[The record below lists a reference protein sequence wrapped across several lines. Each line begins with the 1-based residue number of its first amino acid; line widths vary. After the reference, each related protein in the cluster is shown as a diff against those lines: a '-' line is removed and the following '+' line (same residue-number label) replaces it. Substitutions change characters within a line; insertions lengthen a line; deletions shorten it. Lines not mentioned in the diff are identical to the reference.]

1 MITTQLASVGS
12 RRSTVVGHSEP
23 VARRG
28 TKVLP
33 FIAAIIGTAL
43 AFSAQAQTNLKI
55 GVVNVNKLLDE
66 APQTQAVTEKL
77 KTEFASRQNELV
89 KMSNDL
95 QSKNDR
101 FQKDKAVMGEEER
114 LNLERQIRDGQRDL
128 QRAQNEYAEDLNVR
142 RTEESNKLLAD
153 IAQRV
158 RAYASAQKYDLV
170 LSDAVYVSGTI
181 DITADVLKML
191 QAEAPK
197 TGGAAGAKPPAP
209 APSR

>member
-1 MITTQLASVGS
+1 MITMQHASVGS
-12 RRSTVVGHSEP
+12 RRSMVVSHSEP
-23 VARRG
+23 VARRSV
-28 TKVLP
+28 KVLP
-33 FIAAIIGTAL
+33 FIAAVVGAVL
-43 AFSAQAQTNLKI
+43 AFSAHAQTNLKI

-66 APQTQAVTEKL
+66 APQTQAVTDKL

-89 KMSNDL
+89 KLQNDL
-95 QSKNDR
+95 QAKNDR

-114 LNLERQIRDGQRDL
+114 VNLERQIRDGQRDL

-142 RTEESNKLLAD
+142 RTEESNKLVAD

-181 DITADVLKML
+181 DITGEVLKML
-191 QAEAPK
+191 QADAPK